1 MRLLRLPAHRATTAH
16 LAGAYPFVAESGL
29 GHAGPYI
36 GRDLFGGAF
45 TFDPWELYAAGHL
58 TNPNILVIG
67 HLGEG
72 KSSLVKTLLWR
83 SAVFGRSAVVA
94 DPKGEYGPLAAA
106 YGVAP
111 VRIGPGLP
119 ARLNPLDPGPS
130 AAVIPAEELTRR
142 RLDLL
147 ATLLAASLNRGLRPV
162 EHAALGLALAA
173 VRRATPTLPDIVA
186 ALLGPTADAAAAL
199 RLTAKELAE
208 ESRDAAL
215 ELRRLC
221 EGDLRGMFD
230 GPTTVHPDF
239 DSPLVVLD
247 LSAVY
252 GSAAM
257 PLLMICATSWLHAAL
272 ADGGRRRFVLVD
284 EAWAL
289 LHSVSTA
296 RWLQASSKLCRQYGV
311 SNIAAI
317 HRLSDLSAAGADGTE
332 QRELAK
338 GLLSDA
344 ETRVIYRQ
352 APGEVAAARDLLGLT
367 DTEPKLIPE
376 HRRGVALWKVGG
388 RSFVVD
394 HQRSAAELAFTDT
407 AARMRDDSDG
417 IVPGAA

>member
-1 MRLLRLPAHRATTAH
+1 MGMLRVPAHRATTAH
-16 LAGAYPFVAESGL
+16 LAGAYPFVAEGGL
-29 GHAGPYI
+29 GHAGAYI

-45 TFDPWELYAAGHL
+45 TFDPWELYGAGHL

-67 HLGEG
+67 HVGEG

-83 SAVFGRSAVVA
+83 SSVFGRSAVVA

-106 YGVAP
+106 YGVEP

-119 ARLNPLDPGPS
+119 ARLNPLDPGPTAS
-130 AAVIPAEELTRR
+130 AIPAEELARR

-147 ATLLAASLNRGLRPV
+147 ATLLAASLDRPLRPV
-162 EHAALGLALAA
+162 EHAAVGLALNA
-173 VRRATPTLPDIVA
+173 VTATTPTLTDVVA
-186 ALLGPTADAAAAL
+186 ALLAPTDNEAAAL

-208 ESRDAAL
+208 DSRDAAL

-230 GPTTVHPDF
+230 GPTTVRPDF
-239 DSPLVVLD
+239 DGPLVSLD

-252 GSAAM
+252 GTAAM

-272 ADGGRRRFVLVD
+272 ADPGRLRYLLTD

-289 LHSVSTA
+289 LRSLVTA
-296 RWLQASSKLCRQYGV
+296 RFMQSSFKLCRQYGV
-311 SNIAAI
+311 ANVAAI
-317 HRLSDLSAAGADGTE
+317 HRLSDLSAAGADGSE

-352 APGEVAAARDLLGLT
+352 PPGEVAQARELLGLT
-367 DTEPKLIPE
+367 DTEARLIPE
-376 HRRGVALWKVGG
+376 LRRGVALWKVGS

-394 HQRSAAELAFTDT
+394 HQRTQAELAFTDT
-407 AARMRDDSDG
+407 DARMRESAG
-417 IVPGAA
+417 IRGAA